1 MITKGSLAELWGAI
15 NGMQLAANQPI
26 INIEIPH
33 LAASFS
39 SAIAEVV
46 TFDFDHTNYDEAFG
60 WLSFFELPEDDPIM
74 TDLRLDDATMINGKL
89 WK

>member
-1 MITKGSLAELWGAI
+1 
-15 NGMQLAANQPI
+15 MQMAANQPI
-26 INIEIPH
+26 INIEIPS

-46 TFDFDHTNYDEAFG
+46 TFDFDHTNYDEVFG